1 MKDWMKKLGA
11 LCLTAAMSA
20 STLTACSLDDY
31 DENLLDLVVSKPTI
45 TAVSYDEKTGLHT
58 ILVEGLATNSLEVDC
73 DYAFV
78 TVLFYDELGDRMDC
92 YGSQS
97 IEKLFIGETW
107 HYAVLV
113 ETQEMPASH
122 EVSSHA
128 YCY

>member
-1 MKDWMKKLGA
+1 MKGWMKKLAAAIAVTLSMFA
-11 LCLTAAMSA
+11 LTGCPDYESVELELTSKSTMSVQ
-20 STLTACSLDDY
+20 SF
-31 DENLLDLVVSKPTI
+31 DE
-45 TAVSYDEKTGLHT
+45 ETGTYT